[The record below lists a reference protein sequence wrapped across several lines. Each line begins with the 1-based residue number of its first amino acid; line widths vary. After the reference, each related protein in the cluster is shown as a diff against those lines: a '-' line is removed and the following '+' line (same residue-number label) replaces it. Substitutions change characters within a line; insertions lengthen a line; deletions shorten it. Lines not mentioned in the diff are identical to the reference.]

1 MATYASATDL
11 VARYDIEVV
20 GQLATDDRVRLLR
33 DDILVHP
40 NVAIALTD
48 ACGEFDVRVRCG
60 NRYTALD
67 LADLDPFSLSHLK
80 RIICVIAMSFLFRR
94 RPGVHAE
101 MAKAVREE
109 ADEWLR
115 RLSTGEDV
123 FGLNASAAHRE
134 AGQPALSGI
143 TSAQIVNRNFL
154 ANRMANRCM
163 PSVAERQPLDRG

>member
-1 MATYASATDL
+1 MTTYASAADL
-11 VARYDIEVV
+11 CARYDIDVV

-33 DDILVHP
+33 DDILTHP
-40 NVAIALTD
+40 NVATALLD

-60 NRYTALD
+60 NRYSTLD
-67 LADLDPFSLSHLK
+67 LADLDANSLSHLK
-80 RIICVIAMSFLFRR
+80 RIICVVAMSFLFRR
-94 RPGVHAE
+94 RPGIHAE
-101 MAKAVREE
+101 MAKAIREE

-123 FGLNASAAHRE
+123 FGLTASSAHRD

-143 TSAQIVNRNFL
+143 TSAQIDTRNFL
-154 ANRMANRCM
+154 ASRLATRCM